1 MFCKKVQPPQGLIC
15 LFINAYFLTQQNPG
29 ILGGRREGQN
39 GCPFIMWEKEGH
51 LKISSISRLGTG
63 SSPQGDIP
71 PSALLLQISRASEK
85 LEDVVAGER
94 LEKQGA
100 T

>member
-1 MFCKKVQPPQGLIC
+1 MQEGSARTRINLII
-15 LFINAYFLTQQNPG
+15 FINAYFLTQKKNG
-29 ILGGRREGQN
+29 ILGGRRRKGQN
-39 GCPFIMWEKEGH
+39 GCPFLMWEKEGH
-51 LKISSISRLGTG
+51 QKISSVSKLGAG

-71 PSALLLQISRASEK
+71 PSALVLRISRASEK
-85 LEDVVAGER
+85 LEELVAGKR